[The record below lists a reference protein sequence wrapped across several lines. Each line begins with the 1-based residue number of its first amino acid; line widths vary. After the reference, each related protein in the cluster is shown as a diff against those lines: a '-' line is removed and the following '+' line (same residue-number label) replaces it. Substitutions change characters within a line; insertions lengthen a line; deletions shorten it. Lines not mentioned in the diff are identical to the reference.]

1 MLCFWFALLLHQNK
15 KTMQKN
21 LVIVESPAKA
31 KTIEKYLG
39 ADYKVMSS
47 YGHIRD
53 LKKKDFGVDLK
64 TFEPQYEIPADKR
77 KVVTELRAQA
87 KKSEAVWLASDEDR
101 EGEAISWHL
110 AEVLGLDPKETRRIV
125 FHEITKPAILSAIE
139 HPRHIDLNLVDAQQ
153 ARRVLDRLVG
163 FKLSSV
169 LWRKVRPSLSAGRV
183 QSVAVRLIVER
194 EREIQQ
200 FKPESSYRVT
210 AVFEVPASN
219 GNITLLKAELN
230 KRFATRDEAQAFLE
244 KCKKATFTIDAITTR
259 PTKRNPAP
267 PFTTSTLQQE
277 AARKLGFPVAVTM
290 RVAQSLY
297 ESGLITYMRTD
308 SMNLS
313 DLCLNSCGPVISSLM
328 GDEYHQRRTYHT
340 HSKGAQEAH
349 EAIRPTDM
357 NRQTIEGD
365 TREQRLY
372 ELIWKRTIACQM
384 ADAKLERTTVNI
396 AVSETDE
403 MFQATGE
410 VVRFDGF
417 LRVYRESQGDDEN
430 ANADESKLLPPMNEG
445 EALQRREVVA
455 QQRFSQQP
463 ARYTEASLVH
473 KMEELGIG
481 RPSTYA
487 PTISTIQ
494 NREYVVK
501 GDAEGTPRSYDQLTL
516 QSDTISETTQ
526 SENVGSN
533 RGKLVPTDIG
543 LVVNDFL
550 MEYFPE
556 IMDYNFTANVE
567 KQFDEVAEGKENWTE
582 MISNF
587 YQDFEPQ
594 VERTL
599 NEKTEHRVGERELG
613 VDPKSGKPVSVK
625 IGRFGPVVQMGTPS
639 DDEKPQFANL
649 TKGQSI
655 ETITLE
661 EALELFKLPRT
672 LGELEGQVVKANV
685 GRFGPYVQLGK
696 LFVSIPKGEDPMDIT
711 LERAAELIQEKRL
724 KEEQSHLKQFDED
737 PDLEVRAGRWGPY
750 IAYKGKNYKLPKSDA
765 ERATELTYDECKK
778 IIEAEAKKPATRGRG
793 RATKSTANKSTTKK

>member
-163 FKLSSV
+163 FKLSPV

-219 GNITLLKAELN
+219 GSITLLKAELN

-384 ADAKLERTTVNI
+384 ADAKLERTTVSI

-445 EALQRREVVA
+445 ETLQRREVVA

-501 GDAEGTPRSYDQLTL
+501 GDAEGTPRSYDQLIL

-711 LERAAELIQEKRL
+711 LERATELIQEKRL

-778 IIEAEAKKPATRGRG
+778 IIEAEAKKTATRGRG
-793 RATKSTANKSTTKK
+793 RATKSTAKK

>member
-163 FKLSSV
+163 FKLSPV

-219 GNITLLKAELN
+219 GSITLLKAELN

-244 KCKKATFTIDAITTR
+244 KCKEATFTIDAITTR

-445 EALQRREVVA
+445 ETLQRREVVA

-765 ERATELTYDECKK
+765 ERATDLTYDECKK

-793 RATKSTANKSTTKK
+793 RATKSTAKK

>member
-1 MLCFWFALLLHQNK
+1 
-15 KTMQKN
+15 MQKN

-163 FKLSSV
+163 FKLSPV

-244 KCKKATFTIDAITTR
+244 KCKEATFTIDAITTR

-516 QSDTISETTQ
+516 QSDTISKTTQ

-587 YQDFEPQ
+587 YQNFEPQ

-793 RATKSTANKSTTKK
+793 RATKSTTKK

>member
-1 MLCFWFALLLHQNK
+1 
-15 KTMQKN
+15 MQKN

-163 FKLSSV
+163 FKLSPV

-219 GNITLLKAELN
+219 GSITLLKAELN

-244 KCKKATFTIDAITTR
+244 KCKEATFTIDAITTR

-501 GDAEGTPRSYDQLTL
+501 GDAEGTPRSYDQLIL

-696 LFVSIPKGEDPMDIT
+696 LFVSIPQGEDPMDIT

-793 RATKSTANKSTTKK
+793 RATKSTTKK

>member
-1 MLCFWFALLLHQNK
+1 
-15 KTMQKN
+15 MQKN

-163 FKLSSV
+163 FKLSPV

-219 GNITLLKAELN
+219 GSITLLKAELN

-244 KCKKATFTIDAITTR
+244 KCKEATFTIDAITTR

-516 QSDTISETTQ
+516 QSDAISETTQ

-625 IGRFGPVVQMGTPS
+625 IGRFGPVVQIGTPS

-649 TKGQSI
+649 AKGQSI

-793 RATKSTANKSTTKK
+793 RATKSTTKK

>member
-163 FKLSSV
+163 FKLSPV

-244 KCKKATFTIDAITTR
+244 KCKEATFTIDAITTR

-516 QSDTISETTQ
+516 QSDTISKTTQ

-587 YQDFEPQ
+587 YQNFEPQ

-793 RATKSTANKSTTKK
+793 RATKSTTKK

>member
-163 FKLSSV
+163 FKLSPV

-219 GNITLLKAELN
+219 GSITLLKAELN

-244 KCKKATFTIDAITTR
+244 KCKEATFTIDTITTR

-793 RATKSTANKSTTKK
+793 RATKSTTKK

>member
-163 FKLSSV
+163 FKLSPV

-219 GNITLLKAELN
+219 GSITLLKAELN
-230 KRFATRDEAQAFLE
+230 KRFATRDEAQVFLE
-244 KCKKATFTIDAITTR
+244 KCKEATFTIDAITTR

-445 EALQRREVVA
+445 ETLQRREVVA

-501 GDAEGTPRSYDQLTL
+501 GDAEGTPRSYDQLIL

-793 RATKSTANKSTTKK
+793 RATKSTTKK

>member
-163 FKLSSV
+163 FKLSPV

-244 KCKKATFTIDAITTR
+244 KCKEATFTIDAITTR

-445 EALQRREVVA
+445 ETLQRREVVA

-724 KEEQSHLKQFDED
+724 KEEQSHLKQFDEN

-793 RATKSTANKSTTKK
+793 RATKSTTKK

>member
-1 MLCFWFALLLHQNK
+1 
-15 KTMQKN
+15 MQKN

-163 FKLSSV
+163 FKLSPV

-219 GNITLLKAELN
+219 GSITLLKAELN

-384 ADAKLERTTVNI
+384 ADAKLERTTVSI

-417 LRVYRESQGDDEN
+417 LRIYRESQGDDEN
-430 ANADESKLLPPMNEG
+430 TNADESKLLPPMNEG

-711 LERAAELIQEKRL
+711 LERATELIQEKRL

-793 RATKSTANKSTTKK
+793 RATKSTAKK

>member
-163 FKLSSV
+163 FKLSPV

-219 GNITLLKAELN
+219 GSITLLKAELN

-244 KCKKATFTIDAITTR
+244 KCKEATFTIDAITTR

-445 EALQRREVVA
+445 ETLQRREVVA

-639 DDEKPQFANL
+639 DDEKPQFAKL

-793 RATKSTANKSTTKK
+793 RATKSTAKK

>member
-53 LKKKDFGVDLK
+53 VKKKDFGVDLK

-87 KKSEAVWLASDEDR
+87 KKSEAGWLSSDEDR

-163 FKLSSV
+163 FKLSPV

-219 GNITLLKAELN
+219 GSITLLKAELN

-244 KCKKATFTIDAITTR
+244 KCKKATYTIDAITTR
-259 PTKRNPAP
+259 PTKRNAAP
-267 PFTTSTLQQE
+267 PFTTSTLQQQ
-277 AARKLGFPVAVTM
+277 APRKLGFPVAVTM
-290 RVAQSLY
+290 RVAQSHY

-308 SMNLS
+308 YKKVS

-445 EALQRREVVA
+445 ETLQRREVVA

-737 PDLEVRAGRWGPY
+737 HDLEVRAGRWGPY

-793 RATKSTANKSTTKK
+793 RATKSTTKK

>member
-1 MLCFWFALLLHQNK
+1 
-15 KTMQKN
+15 MQKN

-163 FKLSSV
+163 FKLSPV

-219 GNITLLKAELN
+219 GSITLLKAELN

-244 KCKKATFTIDAITTR
+244 KCKKATFTIDSITTR

-445 EALQRREVVA
+445 ETLQRREVVA

-501 GDAEGTPRSYDQLTL
+501 GDAEGTPRNYDQLTL

-793 RATKSTANKSTTKK
+793 RATKSTAKK

>member
-1 MLCFWFALLLHQNK
+1 
-15 KTMQKN
+15 MQKN

-163 FKLSSV
+163 FKLSPV

-219 GNITLLKAELN
+219 GSITLLKAELN

-244 KCKKATFTIDAITTR
+244 KCKEATFTIDAITTR

-445 EALQRREVVA
+445 ETLQRREVVA

-793 RATKSTANKSTTKK
+793 RATKSTAKK

>member
-163 FKLSSV
+163 FKLSPV

-244 KCKKATFTIDAITTR
+244 KCKEATFTIDAITTR

-445 EALQRREVVA
+445 ETLQRREVVA

-793 RATKSTANKSTTKK
+793 RATKSTAKK